1 MAPVSSSYMG
11 RMVPVARSL
20 RRRPA
25 NDPRSGLHPRARAE
39 AKVSPSS
46 LALLPPLLLLLP
58 KATNRAEVEEEEEA
72 ATEGTEWTGA
82 TNALADPM
90 DDVARPVR
98 ARMATAVL
106 GYIIFGSLSLTC
118 LVSARYWYTDGG
130 EKLPGSKNSQV
141 YPQGKLYPRKE
152 KEEKEGKGSE
162 MIKASLLGES
172 TCNYR

>member
-1 MAPVSSSYMG
+1 MTLMTQGLRPPSGMMAPLPVSSSYMG

-46 LALLPPLLLLLP
+46 LVLPLPLP

-72 ATEGTEWTGA
+72 ATEEGTEWAGV

-106 GYIIFGSLSLTC
+106 GYIIFGSLFDVRSFVAWMC
-118 LVSARYWYTDGG
+118 ARPIHYYYS
-130 EKLPGSKNSQV
+130 GSKILSGKNERCDERNAGAKIFDVANS
-141 YPQGKLYPRKE
+141 
-152 KEEKEGKGSE
+152 
-162 MIKASLLGES
+162 
-172 TCNYR
+172 

>member
-1 MAPVSSSYMG
+1 MG

-39 AKVSPSS
+39 AKVSLLPS
-46 LALLPPLLLLLP
+46 LALPLLLLLP
-58 KATNRAEVEEEEEA
+58 KATNRAEVEEEEEDA
-72 ATEGTEWTGA
+72 ATEGTEWAGV

-106 GYIIFGSLSLTC
+106 GYIIFGW
-118 LVSARYWYTDGG
+118 VSIFDMRAFVAFWMCARYT
-130 EKLPGSKNSQV
+130 
-141 YPQGKLYPRKE
+141 
-152 KEEKEGKGSE
+152 
-162 MIKASLLGES
+162 SLL
-172 TCNYR
+172 R